1 MVKLRKRVDEFQNI
15 SGNDSS
21 NSDFSWI
28 ETDAEF
34 SERWEKAEQEMLE
47 GDVVELSY
55 LREHAKQLSNTV
67 RELLKSGDIDDED
80 CYKSITASIK

>member
-1 MVKLRKRVDEFQNI
+1 MVKLKRVDELQKTP
-15 SGNDSS
+15 DSDTLE
-21 NSDFSWI
+21 SDFTWLE
-28 ETDAEF
+28 ETDTEF
-34 SERWEKAEQEMLE
+34 SERFDKAEQEMID
-47 GDVVELSY
+47 GNVVEVSY

>member
-1 MVKLRKRVDEFQNI
+1 MVKLKRVDELQKTP
-15 SGNDSS
+15 DSDTLE
-21 NSDFSWI
+21 SDFTWLE
-28 ETDAEF
+28 ETDTEF
-34 SERWEKAEQEMLE
+34 LERFDKAEQEMID
-47 GDVVELSY
+47 GIVVEVSY

>member
-34 SERWEKAEQEMLE
+34 SERWEKAEQEMLM
-47 GDVVELSY
+47 
-55 LREHAKQLSNTV
+55 
-67 RELLKSGDIDDED
+67 LLF
-80 CYKSITASIK
+80 